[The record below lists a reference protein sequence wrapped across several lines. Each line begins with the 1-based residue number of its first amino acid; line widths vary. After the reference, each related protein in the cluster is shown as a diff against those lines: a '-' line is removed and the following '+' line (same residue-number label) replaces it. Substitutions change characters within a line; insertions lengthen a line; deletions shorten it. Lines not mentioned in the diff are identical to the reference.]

1 MTAEMNEL
9 MEMLEVLN
17 LPLSAL
23 NLRKLMDDPKL
34 GTLTPLQFLREL
46 LEEQYVETLNTRFET
61 NLRLSALMNKSA
73 DAENLITG
81 NGRIYNDS
89 TVQQILSFHFVE
101 NRQNVGVYGVTS
113 AGKSYF
119 MAACCVEACKQNY
132 RCRFVDYCD
141 LLDEL
146 MMLSRQEDLAKYR
159 KRIKYYARI
168 QLLFIDDFA
177 ISRYSEEGIKI
188 LYHLINMRTDLGT
201 STLFS
206 SQYAPDEWGM
216 QLSEQPDCFGKLDGI
231 RRRLTDGFTVYIEKA

>member
-73 DAENLITG
+73 DAENLKTG

-89 TVQQILSFHFVE
+89 TVQQILSFYFVE

-188 LYHLINMRTDLGT
+188 LYHLIKMRTDLGT
-201 STLFS
+201 STMFS